1 MCWIHSSFFIINRFE
16 GESIPPI
23 AGVIDCV
30 SYGTTAQ
37 ALADYIS
44 LVEALK
50 LEYGASTAPV
60 IAFGGSYGGM
70 LAGWARIV
78 APETFTGSIAAS
90 APVRMIMTSD
100 TFNYKGGWEAIGRGL
115 SAAGGA
121 TDNCFTN
128 FRTMQQIASFVAE
141 TKYGLEVLNKAAR
154 RCPGAEFKTGEELI
168 AWGGINIFFMA
179 EGTS

>member
-1 MCWIHSSFFIINRFE
+1 MRWIHSSFFIINRFE

-154 RCPGAEFKTGEELI
+154 RCLGAEFKTGEELI